1 MRISASSFPNVLV
14 RQLGDLSVRQN
25 RLQNQVA
32 TGQRIQNPED
42 DPDAMRRVMD
52 LQAES
57 KGVAQYL
64 RNTNLQL
71 DQTKATFNTINGLK
85 TVANRATEIANG
97 ADGTRS
103 KAELVALAQEVE
115 QLLQQ
120 AVDSANAKYEGKY
133 LLAGTKSDQPAFLAT
148 KDADG
153 NITGV
158 TYQGNTDVSSV
169 EISAGTTVPDQVVGA
184 NTSGTGATGLAMDN
198 RSGADL
204 FAHLIELKK
213 NLLAGNTSAI
223 NSQTRPALGK
233 DSDHIITQLSAN
245 GAVQSRLET
254 NAAAL
259 TDRQNSIERLVS
271 NEADADLAQTIVRLS
286 ETQNAYQAA
295 LQSGAKIL
303 NSSLLDYLR

>member
-64 RNTNLQL
+64 RNTTLQL
-71 DQTKATFNTINGLK
+71 GQTKATFNAINGLK

-103 KAELVALAQEVE
+103 QAELLALAQEVE

-120 AVDSANAKYEGKY
+120 AVDTANTKYEGRY
-133 LLAGTKSDQPAFLAT
+133 LLAGTQSDQPAFVAT
-148 KDADG
+148 KDGSG
-153 NITGV
+153 NISGV
-158 TYQGNTDVSSV
+158 AYQGNTDVASV
-169 EISAGTTVPDQVVGA
+169 EISPGTTVPGQLVGA
-184 NTSGTGATGLAMDN
+184 NTSGTGVAGLVTDS

-204 FAHLIELKK
+204 FAHLIELKR
-213 NLLAGNTSAI
+213 NLEAGNTTAI
-223 NSQTRPALGK
+223 NSQTRGK
-233 DSDHIITQLSAN
+233 LSQDSDHVITQLSAN
-245 GAVQSRLET
+245 GAVQARLEA
-254 NAAAL
+254 NSAMM
-259 TDRQNSIERLVS
+259 TDRQNSIEKLVS

>member
-103 KAELVALAQEVE
+103 KAELAALAQEVE

-120 AVDSANAKYEGKY
+120 AVDTANTKYEGKY
-133 LLAGTKSDQPAFLAT
+133 LLAGTKSDQPAFVAT
-148 KDADG
+148 RDADG

-158 TYQGNTDVSSV
+158 TYQGNTEVSAV
-169 EISAGTTVPDQVVGA
+169 EISSGTTVPDQVVGA
-184 NTSGTGATGLAMDN
+184 NTSGTGATGLVKDS
-198 RSGADL
+198 RSGSDL
-204 FAHLIELKK
+204 FAHLIELKQ
-213 NLLAGNTSAI
+213 NLQAGKTTAI

>member
-148 KDADG
+148 KDTDG

-158 TYQGNTDVSSV
+158 TYQGNTEVSSV

-184 NTSGTGATGLAMDN
+184 NAPGTGATGLVMDS

-213 NLLAGNTSAI
+213 NLLAGNTTAI

>member
-120 AVDSANAKYEGKY
+120 AIDSANTKYEGKY

-153 NITGV
+153 NIIGV
-158 TYQGNTDVSSV
+158 SYQGNTEVSSV

-184 NTSGTGATGLAMDN
+184 NTSSTGATGLAMDS